1 MSIYNIN
8 YLNEQSVYNNF
19 TKAAKS
25 IEDNKVNIKDQYD
38 KAIQMAKA
46 CNDLSRKISDN
57 SVNTFTIYKMYIG
70 DSVVSSA
77 DDCKFIANGIDLKSA
92 LSNKDQYETLKNKV
106 SEMIKPSSIK
116 QRKINCSMS
125 DCIKELNNM
134 LNIQKNLISK
144 FNKSSDSISNVVNSV
159 IKLLNSNNADTKY
172 LNNNYLNLVQK
183 IYNHDFDIMVNAND
197 VVIRQVI
204 VIRKY
209 IDKINK

>member
-70 DSVVSSA
+70 DSIVSSA
-77 DDCKFIANGIDLKSA
+77 DDCQFIANGIDLKSV
-92 LSNKDQYETLKNKV
+92 LTNKDQYETLKNKV

-183 IYNHDFDIMVNAND
+183 AYNHDFDIMVNAND
-197 VVIRQVI
+197 VIIRQVI

>member
-25 IEDNKVNIKDQYD
+25 IEDNKVNIKDQYN

-70 DSVVSSA
+70 DSIVSSA
-77 DDCKFIANGIDLKSA
+77 DDCQFIANGIDLKSA
-92 LSNKDQYETLKNKV
+92 LTNKDQYETLKNKV

-159 IKLLNSNNADTKY
+159 IKLSNSNNTDAKY

>member
-25 IEDNKVNIKDQYD
+25 IEDNKVNIKDQYN

-77 DDCKFIANGIDLKSA
+77 DDCQFIANGIDLKST
-92 LSNKDQYETLKNKV
+92 LTNKDQYETLKNKV

-144 FNKSSDSISNVVNSV
+144 FNKSSDSISNVVNSA

-183 IYNHDFDIMVNAND
+183 IYNYDFDIMVNAND

-204 VIRKY
+204 TIRKY

>member
-25 IEDNKVNIKDQYD
+25 IEDNKVNIKDQYN

-70 DSVVSSA
+70 DSIVSSA
-77 DDCKFIANGIDLKSA
+77 DDCQFIANGIDLKSV
-92 LSNKDQYETLKNKV
+92 LTNKDQYETLKNKV

-183 IYNHDFDIMVNAND
+183 AYNHDFDIMVNAND
-197 VVIRQVI
+197 VIIRQVI